1 MRWKNKKI
9 PEGEFMEMREEI
21 LQTWP
26 TGKDV
31 DLKESIDYL
40 KKIPPEKN
48 FAIKLEQA
56 DKEGITT
63 AQPRAGVPLLDEHI
77 NLLQFLQD
85 EEGFLVFSMR
95 VSTRFK
101 NSCFVR

>member
-63 AQPRAGVPLLDEHI
+63 Q
-77 NLLQFLQD
+77 
-85 EEGFLVFSMR
+85 
-95 VSTRFK
+95 
-101 NSCFVR
+101 